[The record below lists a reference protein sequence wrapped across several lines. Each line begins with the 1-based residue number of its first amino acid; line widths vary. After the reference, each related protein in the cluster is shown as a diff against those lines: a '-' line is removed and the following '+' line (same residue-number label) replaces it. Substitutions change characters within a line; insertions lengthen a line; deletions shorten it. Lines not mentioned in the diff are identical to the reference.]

1 MTVLLFVLYKTSFR
15 LEPPEY
21 SPSFKCSLNMEAVG
35 FAFGVSGLGTLV
47 QQAFSIY
54 RHIDETR
61 YFGENVYQQYVMFQ
75 HQAYRFQNWYSELQA
90 IDHAQARGIVVQSQI
105 TSSPPIPLLSTSLAI
120 IPPDPNQWLRNVI
133 SQIKSIL
140 EAVSELCDKYHIEE
154 ASTPE
159 TKPRKIK
166 NTTLRQGLLPST
178 IGAAVSSDGK
188 MAFAAQEKII
198 REGIIQDKMGF
209 LAKLKY
215 GAILWKEADKDK
227 FEGLISQFKCWN
239 EALDSTLP
247 RPTKVLIDLLSSVQL
262 LSGEING
269 SNLRLIGDA
278 TSNAY
283 EDLSRRAALKSR
295 SQSENQPAPA
305 SIVISTDAIHG
316 MPVGVPK
323 LRMLASLER
332 ETENERRPILIELK
346 NTKNITSDEQWAEAK
361 LNVEALVQL
370 LGSSKKPRSL
380 STLQCIGYFESKR
393 KETRYGLV
401 MDIPQT
407 ADPLKAP
414 KSLFELMEEKKILPT
429 LAQRIKIA
437 QRLVISLL
445 ELQNAHWLH
454 KDFSSKSILFFFGT
468 SSNSPDFDNP
478 YLAGFDF
485 ARASANID
493 ISVEREP
500 GDFNYYWH
508 PSLRARA
515 QDKDKPRPQ
524 YHAGFDVYS
533 VGLVLLDIVLWC
545 SISKFHSNAHK
556 DPKTFTETLIALTQR
571 EAAHRFG
578 EPYRE
583 AVLKC
588 ITGNGLQEEQETM
601 PTTTE
606 FMVSPSFQDSLKNG
620 FFCDPERF
628 YWEVVRELERCH
640 CGHAT

>member
-1 MTVLLFVLYKTSFR
+1 
-15 LEPPEY
+15 
-21 SPSFKCSLNMEAVG
+21 MEAVG
-35 FAFGVSGLGTLV
+35 FTFSVSGLVTLV
-47 QQAFSIY
+47 QQALSIY

-61 YFGENVYQQYVMFQ
+61 YFGENVYQQHVMFQ
-75 HQAYRFQNWYSELQA
+75 HQVYRFQNWYCELQA
-90 IDHAQARGIVVQSQI
+90 IDHARARGVTVQSQ
-105 TSSPPIPLLSTSLAI
+105 TTTSPPIPTLSASLA

-140 EAVSELCDKYHIEE
+140 EAVGELCDKYHIKE
-154 ASTPE
+154 AFAPE
-159 TKPRKIK
+159 TRPRKMK
-166 NTTLRQGLLPST
+166 NISLQQGLLPST

-198 REGIIQDKMGF
+198 KEGIIQDKTSF
-209 LAKLKY
+209 LARLKY
-215 GAILWKEADKDK
+215 GAVLWKEADKSK
-227 FEGLISQFKCWN
+227 FEDLISQFKYWN
-239 EALDSTLP
+239 EALDLTIP
-247 RPTKVLIDLLSSVQL
+247 VLIDLLSSVRL
-262 LSGEING
+262 LSGEFNG
-269 SNLRLIGDA
+269 SNLRLIGNA
-278 TSNAY
+278 TSGAY
-283 EDLSRRAALKSR
+283 ENLSKRAALRSR

-305 SIVISTDAIHG
+305 SIVIPTDAIHG

-323 LRMLASLER
+323 LHMLASLER
-332 ETENERRPILIELK
+332 ETENEKRPIVIELK
-346 NTKNITSDEQWAEAK
+346 NTKNITSDEQWTEAK

-370 LGSSKKPRSL
+370 LGPSEKPSSL

-414 KSLFELMEEKKILPT
+414 KSLFELIEEKKFLPT

-437 QRLVISLL
+437 QRLVTSLL

-454 KDFSSKSILFFFGT
+454 KDLSSKSILFFFGT

-485 ARASANID
+485 ARASANTG

-515 QDKDKPRPQ
+515 QDKDKPHSQ

-533 VGLVLLDIVLWC
+533 VGLILLDIALWC
-545 SISKFHSNAHK
+545 SISKFHSNMHK
-556 DPKTFTETLIALTQR
+556 DSKTFTETLIALTQR

-588 ITGNGLQEEQETM
+588 ITGNGLQEEQETT
-601 PTTTE
+601 PTTAE
-606 FMVSPSFQDSLKNG
+606 FMASSSFQDSLKNG
-620 FFCDPERF
+620 FFCDPQRF